1 MTTSATALPVP
12 LTHPLLDLDGIAHG
26 FFTRQ
31 GGVSEGIYASL
42 NVGRG
47 SRDNPAHIAEN
58 RRRVALH
65 FGQQPESLQ
74 SCFQIHSAICLR
86 AEEPWGDQ
94 RPEADAIATR
104 MPGLICGALS
114 ADCTPI
120 LFADPEARVV
130 ASAHAGWQ
138 GALSGVAEN
147 TLTEMLALGASKS
160 RIRAVVGP
168 CIHQPSYE
176 VGPEFRDRF
185 LAGDS
190 DSARFFM
197 PAPSA
202 LDGGDK
208 FLFDLPG
215 YVLLRLER
223 AGLSLIA
230 TLGRDTCAEEDLFFS
245 NRRAFKRQE
254 PDYGRLISAIALT
267 R

>member
-1 MTTSATALPVP
+1 MTTSATALPAP
-12 LTHPLLDLDGIAHG
+12 LTHPLLDLDGISHG
-26 FFTRQ
+26 FFTRK

-47 SRDNPAHIAEN
+47 SRDNPDHVSEN

-65 FGQQPESLQ
+65 FGQQPESLL
-74 SCFQIHSAICLR
+74 SCFQIHSAICVR
-86 AEEPWGDQ
+86 ADEPWGKQSPD
-94 RPEADAIATR
+94 ADAVATR
-104 MPGLICGALS
+104 IPGLICGALS

-130 ASAHAGWQ
+130 ASAHAGWA
-138 GALSGVAEN
+138 GALAGIAES
-147 TLTEMLALGASKS
+147 TLNEMIALGAAKN

-185 LAGDS
+185 LAVDTE
-190 DSARFFM
+190 SARFFIT
-197 PAPSA
+197 AQTA
-202 LDGGDK
+202 AEGGDK

-215 YVLLRLER
+215 YVLFRLER

-230 TLGRDTCAEEDLFFS
+230 TLGRDTFAEDDLFFS

-254 PDYGRLISAIALT
+254 TDYGRLISAITLT